1 MKNLKQRITAILLAM
16 IQMLTLVAPGS
27 FALAEGETITS
38 EGIDQIGD
46 SYIYYTPVQADS
58 GILAELGEEG
68 YQVIVEQDNAGTVS
82 YASKPISQIVS
93 SGFEGF
99 GEEKAPFVTND
110 GIVDA
115 DSGAEYNIKIAQ
127 SAETNYESLNNA
139 FNNTDTNDLEGGKF
153 NWTFSAKKGLA
164 IRATGAVVIDYF
176 ANEEPDTNA
185 SQNMDAKYYL
195 VIKVSGTDYYAPI
208 SVIGSE
214 AILSE
219 FKNLLTDDAFT
230 IPENS
235 NQIQYAN
242 ILKYTGDGELT
253 HTYMWEYV
261 NGTARYHYDPDRKL
275 ENLDI

>member
-99 GEEKAPFVTND
+99 GEEKAPFWKNS
-110 GIVDA
+110 IP
-115 DSGAEYNIKIAQ
+115 KW
-127 SAETNYESLNNA
+127 L
-139 FNNTDTNDLEGGKF
+139 
-153 NWTFSAKKGLA
+153 
-164 IRATGAVVIDYF
+164 
-176 ANEEPDTNA
+176 
-185 SQNMDAKYYL
+185 YL
-195 VIKVSGTDYYAPI
+195 HYQ
-208 SVIGSE
+208 
-214 AILSE
+214 LS
-219 FKNLLTDDAFT
+219 
-230 IPENS
+230 
-235 NQIQYAN
+235 
-242 ILKYTGDGELT
+242 
-253 HTYMWEYV
+253 
-261 NGTARYHYDPDRKL
+261 
-275 ENLDI
+275 